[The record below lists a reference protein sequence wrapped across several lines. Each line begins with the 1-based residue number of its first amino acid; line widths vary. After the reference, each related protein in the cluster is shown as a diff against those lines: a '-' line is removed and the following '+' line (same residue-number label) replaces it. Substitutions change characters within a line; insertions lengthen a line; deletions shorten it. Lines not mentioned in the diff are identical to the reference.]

1 MIGAEAFWNKT
12 ARKYAASPVKDMA
25 AYEDTLARTRAHL
38 AATDRVLEVGCG
50 TGSTALLLA
59 DSVAHITGTDISS
72 EMIAIANEK
81 LQAGAPGNVTF
92 LRTTLEDEMPEDVP
106 FDAAL
111 AFSFLH
117 LHEDLPA
124 AIRAIHE
131 RLKPGGVFIS
141 KTVVLGEGS
150 LLWRLVI
157 PPMRLLGM
165 APPVR
170 FLTTRTLEETI
181 RAGGFEMIERHTY
194 TGSFAPHFIVARKV

>member
-1 MIGAEAFWNKT
+1 MIGAEAFWNKA
-12 ARKYAASPVKDMA
+12 ARKYAASPIKDMA
-25 AYEDTLARTRAHL
+25 AYEDTLARTRTHL
-38 AATDRVLEVGCG
+38 ASTDKVLEVGCG

-59 DSVAHITGTDISS
+59 ESVAHITATDISS

-81 LQAGAPGNVTF
+81 LQAGAPDNVSF
-92 LRTTLEDEMPEDVP
+92 VKTTLEDEVPADAP
-106 FDAAL
+106 FDAVL

-124 AIRAIHE
+124 AVRAIHQ

-150 LLWRLVI
+150 SLWRLVI
-157 PPMRLLGM
+157 PIMRLIGM

-170 FLTTRTLEETI
+170 FLTTRNLEETI
-181 RAGGFEMIERHTY
+181 CAGGFEVIERHAY
-194 TGSFAPHFIVARKV
+194 KGSLTPHFIVARKV